1 MTDVRPVPHGTHRHL
16 WRGASLALAVLVLAA
31 CAQSGPVTPGSTA
44 DGPVSPV
51 AAPEG
56 WHKVDRGLVTFS
68 VPVALGDG
76 EEVDPDPRAPDAR
89 SFVLF
94 GPTNDH
100 GGRSMVSTSVSEAP
114 TRTAS
119 VEANAMENE
128 LTATSSIEDMT
139 RTEVTWPGATAATF
153 LTWERDVE
161 HADGAVL
168 RYHHEYLFADLDDDA
183 GQVSVGTVAPVE
195 DYDALQMHEVMTTII
210 LNP

>member
-16 WRGASLALAVLVLAA
+16 WRGASMVLAVLMLAA
-31 CAQSGPVTPGSTA
+31 CTGSGPGDGPLTPGDA
-44 DGPVSPV
+44 PDGWQ
-51 AAPEG
+51 EF
-56 WHKVDRGLVTFS
+56 DRGLVTFYA
-68 VPVALGDG
+68 PEALGDG
-76 EEVDPDPRAPDAR
+76 KEVDPDPRAPDERLFA
-89 SFVLF
+89 LF

-100 GGRSMVSTSVSEAP
+100 GGRSGVSTSVTEAP
-114 TRTAS
+114 TRSAS

-161 HADGAVL
+161 HDDGAVL
-168 RYHHEYLFADLDDDA
+168 RYHHEYLFADLEDDA
-183 GQVSVGTVAPVE
+183 GQVVVGTVAPVE
-195 DYDALQMHEVMTTII
+195 DYDDLQMHTIMTTII

>member
-16 WRGASLALAVLVLAA
+16 WRGASIALAVLVLAA

-44 DGPVSPV
+44 DGPLSPG
-51 AAPEG
+51 AAPDG

-89 SFVLF
+89 SFVLL
-94 GPTNDH
+94 GQTGAN
-100 GGRSMVSTSVSEAP
+100 GGRPGVSTTVSKAP

-119 VEANAMENE
+119 VEADAMENE
-128 LTATSSIEDMT
+128 LTATSTIEDMT
-139 RTEVTWPGATAATF
+139 RTELTWPGAVEATY
-153 LTWERDVE
+153 LTWDRDVE
-161 HADGAVL
+161 LADGTVL
-168 RYHHEYLFADLDDDA
+168 RHHHEWFFADLDDDA
-183 GQVSVGTVAPVE
+183 GQVVVGTVAPVE
-195 DYDALQMHEVMTTII
+195 DYDALQMHTIMTTII